1 MACIY
6 ACSRVEDATATTSTG
21 WPPIVAVALGGAVG
35 TSVRY
40 AAVVA
45 APVAAG
51 RFPWTTLVVN
61 VVGALLAG
69 VAVGRV
75 GRWAPLVVT
84 GFLGGLTTMSALSVE
99 ADVLFRDGHH
109 GVAVAYVAVSTA
121 GGAAAAL
128 LGLRAGR

>member
-6 ACSRVEDATATTSTG
+6 ARPRVEDPTETASTG

-51 RFPWTTLVVN
+51 RFPWTTLAVN
-61 VVGALLAG
+61 VVGAFLAG

-75 GRWAPLVVT
+75 GRWAPLLVT
-84 GFLGGLTTMSALSVE
+84 GFLGGLTTMAALAAE

-109 GVAVAYVAVSTA
+109 GLALAYVAASTA

>member
-1 MACIY
+1 M
-6 ACSRVEDATATTSTG
+6 
-21 WPPIVAVALGGAVG
+21 VAVALGGAVG

-40 AAVVA
+40 AAATA
-45 APVAAG
+45 APVAIG
-51 RFPWTTLVVN
+51 RFPWTTLALN

-84 GFLGGLTTMSALSVE
+84 GFLGGLTTMSALAVE

-109 GVAVAYVAVSTA
+109 GLALAYVAASTA
-121 GGAAAAL
+121 GGVAAAL